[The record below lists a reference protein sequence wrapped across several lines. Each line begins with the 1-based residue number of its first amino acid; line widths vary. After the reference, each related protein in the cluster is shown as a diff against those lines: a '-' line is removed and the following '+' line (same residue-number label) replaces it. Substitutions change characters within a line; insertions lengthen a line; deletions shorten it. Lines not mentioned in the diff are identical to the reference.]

1 MVAALPDPSSVNH
14 LKHRESAASETTEM
28 ISSRETVLIFH
39 AGPLGDFVFTWP
51 LVAGLAKPASQRRV
65 VYVTH
70 EDNGRL
76 VQQVL
81 GVDWTK
87 ISPVEDRRW
96 PQAAT
101 LCQHL
106 VELLPSVQTVYN
118 FHTWGEALVQ
128 IRAAFP
134 AARWVEANP
143 SPLPDLNHHYCVH
156 MAGRLSDVP
165 EIQEATRRVL
175 ESLAHK
181 GLGRIAPRR
190 DLVVLHPGSSGP
202 VKAWPTQKFVAVA
215 ERLSQT
221 GSTVRALLGPRDL
234 EWMAAADVER
244 LGAVAELC
252 RPQSLVELWQQISSA
267 AFFLGHDSGPTH
279 LAGIIGVPA
288 FALFG
293 PTDPVIWGPLGPR
306 VHVMRAP
313 LSSLA
318 VDDVLGWICQFSPEL
333 AIS

>member
-1 MVAALPDPSSVNH
+1 MNH
-14 LKHRESAASETTEM
+14 PKHREGAASDTTEAV
-28 ISSRETVLIFH
+28 SSRETVLIFH

-51 LVAGLAKPASQRRV
+51 LVAGLAKPPGQRRV

-70 EDNGRL
+70 DDNGCL
-76 VQQVL
+76 AQQVL

-87 ISPVEDRRW
+87 ISPLEDRRW
-96 PQAAT
+96 PQAAP

-106 VELLPSVQTVYN
+106 AELLPAVRTIYN
-118 FHTWGEALVQ
+118 FHPWGEALAQ
-128 IRAAFP
+128 MRAAFP

-143 SPLPDLNHHYCVH
+143 SPLPNLNHHYCAH
-156 MAGRLSDVP
+156 MVERLNDVP
-165 EIQEATRRVL
+165 EIQEATRRIL
-175 ESLAHK
+175 ESLANK

-202 VKAWPTQKFVAVA
+202 VKAWPAQKFVAVA

-221 GSTVRALLGPRDL
+221 GSTVRVLLGPRDL

-244 LGAVAELC
+244 LGAVAELR
-252 RPQSLVELWQQISSA
+252 RPQSLVDLWQQISSA

-279 LAGIIGVPA
+279 LAGIIGVPT

-293 PTDPVIWGPLGPR
+293 PTDPVIWSPLGPR
-306 VHVMRAP
+306 VRVMRAP
-313 LSSLA
+313 LSNLA
-318 VDDVLGWICQFSPEL
+318 VDDVLGWIGQFSPEL